1 MYTPE
6 FQFVKLSESLE
17 EGCCGLCL
25 PVSAGGDVK
34 FQYHRDA
41 EEVPSL
47 EIKNTYTSELAA
59 KAVWN
64 VWRQEFYRNS
74 IMSGLTHK
82 DIAINGV
89 ANKAGVSMNMF
100 FEKKNYLENGT
111 SEDTAID
118 NVTVEVVDDN
128 FTQDTGDGHEIPDV
142 LVDYTDAGTYSSPL
156 SLTDILISLNNYED
170 DAVIISNN
178 KIKAKSGITL
188 KLAQFHLQIGWTTS
202 NLPPHDWNINSF
214 TIKVA
219 GVEYTSSNIVNNT
232 PAGDG
237 WVSHAW
243 ITLPNIVM
251 SENEEIDFKFS
262 YTSAGSNIVD
272 WTVDVYVPTDISI
285 IDGRLFSKIEVVN
298 DEDVLITSIEYI
310 RNSISLDDK
319 YFYTLPITAFGTT
332 SNTLRVKFYEIDNAT
347 STEVLSYTT
356 DLFYYSYNSDW
367 INNMVF
373 LEMPFYTEELI
384 GELLPDNTEGKKIL
398 VKNTGDYDIESG
410 NYTLEVG
417 KYYLLYFENS
427 VYQCVEVTDVNFNE
441 LNIFKLY
448 LATPSGIIITEITN
462 CVYDETIYLQSFN
475 LNEFLAIGDC
485 FRLVVV
491 DESYNKLY
499 TNIFTYI
506 GCETEGTVV
515 LHYWCQE
522 DTFGFIAYP
531 DGDARQGVKVRLN
544 MYIRNPQFPQVET
557 VYEKLNGDRVILS
570 STIKEEKE
578 LETDYM
584 PELYHKYLVI
594 ALGHDQITFDDIR
607 MIKSDTYEIGE
618 DYYDDSC
625 ENRYRK
631 ASAKLQ
637 YNITHR
643 NANIGAL
650 GVES

>member
-1 MYTPE
+1 MTTPE
-6 FQFVKLSESLE
+6 YQFVQLLPEIANDS
-17 EGCCGLCL
+17 CVLCL
-25 PVSAGGDVK
+25 PVSTGGDVK
-34 FQYHRDA
+34 FEYHRAA

-82 DIAINGV
+82 DITINGV
-89 ANKAGVSMNMF
+89 ANKAGVAMNMF
-100 FEKKNYLENGT
+100 FEKKSYLENGT

-118 NVTVEVVDDN
+118 NVTVEVVDEN
-128 FTQDTGDGHEIPDV
+128 FTQDTGDGYEIPDV
-142 LVDYTDAGTYSSPL
+142 LVDYTDAGTYSAPL
-156 SLTDILISLNNYED
+156 SLTDILISLTNYED
-170 DAVIISNN
+170 DTVIISNN
-178 KIKAKSGITL
+178 KIKAKKGITL
-188 KLAQFHLQIGWTTS
+188 KLAQFQLQISWTTS
-202 NLPPHDWNINSF
+202 NQPPYDWNINSF

-219 GVEYTSSNIVNNT
+219 GVEYASCNIVNNT

-237 WVSHAW
+237 WVSQAL

-262 YTSAGSNIVD
+262 YTSAGANIID

-373 LEMPFYTEELI
+373 LEMPFYTQELI
-384 GELLPDNTEGKKIL
+384 GELTPNNTDGKKIL

-427 VYQCVEVTDVNFNE
+427 VYKCVEVTDVNFND
-441 LNIFKLY
+441 LNIYKLY
-448 LATPSGIIITEITN
+448 IATPSGSIITEITN
-462 CVYDETIYLQSFN
+462 CVYDGFIYLQSFN
-475 LNEFLAIGDC
+475 LNELLAIGDC

-491 DESYNKLY
+491 DESFNKLY

-506 GCETEGTVV
+506 GCETIGTAQ
-515 LHYWCQE
+515 LKYTCNE
-522 DTFGFIAYP
+522 PTFGFSFTEDII
-531 DGDARQGVKVRLN
+531 VRLQIN
-544 MYIRNPQFPQVET
+544 LKNTQFPQESK
-557 VYEKLNGDRVILS
+557 VYKMLNGKRKVLY
-570 STIKEEKE
+570 STIDKEQE
-578 LETDYM
+578 LETEYL
-584 PELYHKYLVI
+584 PEDWHEKMII
-594 ALGHDQITFDDIR
+594 ALSCDSIIIDDIEVD
-607 MIKSDTYEIGE
+607 KSDKYDIDTENI
-618 DYYDDSC
+618 DYDEC
-625 ENRYRK
+625 NNKLFK
-631 ASAKLQ
+631 ASSKIQ
-637 YNITHR
+637 YNMTLR
-643 NANIGAL
+643 NSNCQ
-650 GVES
+650 S